1 MGGDALPLEKRDIL
15 GKITQVKLL
24 KRLATQREDFGLYYG
39 QFPVIETVR
48 RHDGCTQKELADM
61 LMVSPAS
68 IAVSTKRLEKSG
80 LLIRKTDENNA
91 RCNRISITEQGIQV
105 SDCCRGIF
113 DKVDSLAFEGFS
125 DEELDEFTAYLDRI
139 IVNLG
144 GDAARNGPCV
154 IAALAGEVADN
165 ERKMAKQQEE
175 DADND

>member
-1 MGGDALPLEKRDIL
+1 MPLEKRDIL
-15 GKITQVKLL
+15 GKITQIKLL
-24 KRLATQREDFGLYYG
+24 KKLAVQQEDFGVYYG

-80 LLIRKTDENNA
+80 LLTRKTDENNA
-91 RCNRISITEQGIQV
+91 RCNRISITEQGIKA
-105 SDCCRGIF
+105 SDCCRAIF
-113 DKVDSLAFEGFS
+113 TKVDSQAFEGFS
-125 DEELDEFTAYLDRI
+125 DAELDEFTNYLDRI

-165 ERKMAKQQEE
+165 DRKLAMKQEE

>member
-1 MGGDALPLEKRDIL
+1 MTVEKRDIL

-24 KRLATQREDFGLYYG
+24 RRLAAQREDLALYHG
-39 QFPVIETVR
+39 QFPILNTVS

-80 LLIRKTDENNA
+80 LLTRRTDECNA
-91 RCNRISITEQGIQV
+91 RCNRLSITEQGL
-105 SDCCRGIF
+105 DTLEKCRAVLDRI
-113 DKVDSLAFEGFS
+113 DSSAFSGFS
-125 DEELDEFTAYLDRI
+125 EQELDDFVSFLDRI

-144 GDAARNGPCV
+144 GDAARSGPCA

-165 ERKMAKQQEE
+165 ERKLAEKQEG
-175 DADND
+175 DADNA